1 MRPNWLEIAELAEAD
16 SGGRVYL
23 SAVSRLIL
31 LAAINADA
39 ASFFRWSGLSTEEKQ
54 SAKDALERAESE
66 LLMAKNLRWA
76 KAIYSVPS
84 GENGGTSLANQW
96 QARPLNA
103 IDGDLTLSGN
113 GIVFPVG
120 RWRITAVASGIAG
133 AGAVNNLR
141 LQMRS
146 TLIPY
151 AQSANYQLAS
161 ASAYTA
167 ILDDVVNVTTNNLT
181 LTLSQYINVGR
192 ATIGLGAPASIAGVN
207 ERYTV
212 VVVQEIET

>member
-1 MRPNWLEIAELAEAD
+1 MRPDWLEIAELAATD
-16 SGGRVYL
+16 NGGRVYL

-31 LAAINADA
+31 LAAISGDA
-39 ASFFRWSGLSTEEKQ
+39 ASFFRWSLLSAEEKQ
-54 SAKDALERAESE
+54 AAKDALERAESE

-84 GENGGTSLANQW
+84 GENGGTSVANQW
-96 QARPLNA
+96 QERPLNA

-120 RWRITAVASGIAG
+120 RWRITAVASGLAG
-133 AGAVNNLR
+133 AGSVNNLK

-151 AQSANYQLAS
+151 AQSANYQFAS
-161 ASAYTA
+161 ASPYTA

-192 ATIGLGAPASIAGVN
+192 ATTGLGAPASIAGVN

-212 VVVQEIET
+212 VVVQEVET